1 MTKARRPLLVVLTGP
16 SGAGKDS
23 LLARLKAQDPSSYVV
38 ANVTTRPPR
47 AGEKEGVDYHFVSKA
62 EFERLRRDGELLEHA
77 VVYGQDKGVPR
88 APIRIALKS
97 GRDVLLRTDIQG
109 ARTIKRVSPS
119 ATTIFV
125 SPPSEAELRRR
136 VRERGA
142 DSEQQIQVREET
154 ATQEMAG
161 ASEFDY
167 HVVNDDLEEC
177 ANEIRRIMSE
187 ERSRPDRDGIIV

>member
-1 MTKARRPLLVVLTGP
+1 MTKAQDPLLVVLTGP

-47 AGEKEGVDYHFVSKA
+47 AGEQEGVDYHFVSKV
-62 EFERLRRDGELLEHA
+62 EFERLRHNGELLEHA

-88 APIRIALKS
+88 GPIREALAS

-109 ARTIKRVSPS
+109 ARTIKRLIPG
-119 ATTIFV
+119 ATTVFV
-125 SPPSEAELRRR
+125 SAPSEAELRRR
-136 VRERGA
+136 VRERAA
-142 DSEQQIQVREET
+142 DTPEQVQVREET
-154 ATQEMAG
+154 ATQEMA
-161 ASEFDY
+161 AAPQFDY

-187 ERSRPDRDGIIV
+187 ERSRPDRDEIIV

>member
-1 MTKARRPLLVVLTGP
+1 VTKARDPLLVVLTGP

-23 LLARLKAQDPSSYVV
+23 LLTQVKAQDPSSYVV

-47 AGEKEGVDYHFVSKA
+47 AGEQEGVDYHFVSKA
-62 EFERLRRDGELLEHA
+62 EFERLRRDSELLEHA

-88 APIRIALKS
+88 GPIREALAS

-109 ARTIKRVSPS
+109 ARTIKRLVPGT
-119 ATTIFV
+119 TTIFV

-142 DSEQQIQVREET
+142 DTQEQVQAREET
-154 ATQEMAG
+154 ATQEMA
-161 ASEFDY
+161 AAPQFDY
-167 HVVNDDLEEC
+167 HVINDDLEEC
-177 ANEIRRIMSE
+177 ANEIQQIMSE
-187 ERSRPDRDGIIV
+187 ERSRPDRAEIIV

>member
-1 MTKARRPLLVVLTGP
+1 VTNARDPLLVVLTGP

-47 AGEKEGVDYHFVSKA
+47 AGEQEGVDYHFVSKA

-88 APIRIALKS
+88 GPIREALAS

-109 ARTIKRVSPS
+109 ARTIKRLVPGT
-119 ATTIFV
+119 TTIFV
-125 SPPSEAELRRR
+125 SPPAEAELRRR

-142 DSEQQIQVREET
+142 DTQEQVQVREET
-154 ATQEMAG
+154 ATQEMA
-161 ASEFDY
+161 AAPQFDY
-167 HVVNDDLEEC
+167 HVINDDLEEC
-177 ANEIRRIMSE
+177 ANEIQQIMSE
-187 ERSRPDRDGIIV
+187 ERSRPDRAEIIV

>member
-1 MTKARRPLLVVLTGP
+1 MTNARDPLLVVLTGP

-47 AGEKEGVDYHFVSKA
+47 AGEQEGVDYHFVSKA

-88 APIRIALKS
+88 GPIREALAS

-109 ARTIKRVSPS
+109 ARTIKRLVPG

-142 DSEQQIQVREET
+142 DTQEQVQVREET
-154 ATQEMAG
+154 ATQEMA
-161 ASEFDY
+161 AAPQFDY
-167 HVVNDDLEEC
+167 HVINDDLEEC
-177 ANEIRRIMSE
+177 ANEIQQIMSE
-187 ERSRPDRDGIIV
+187 ERSRPDRAEIIV